1 MISRTYKPEYLPACN
16 NEDILD
22 NNIEFSVLS
31 ESAMNKIQGVD
42 FDSFEIDS
50 PSPIKVVNDSESVEK

>member
-31 ESAMNKIQGVD
+31 ESAMNKI
-42 FDSFEIDS
+42 
-50 PSPIKVVNDSESVEK
+50 